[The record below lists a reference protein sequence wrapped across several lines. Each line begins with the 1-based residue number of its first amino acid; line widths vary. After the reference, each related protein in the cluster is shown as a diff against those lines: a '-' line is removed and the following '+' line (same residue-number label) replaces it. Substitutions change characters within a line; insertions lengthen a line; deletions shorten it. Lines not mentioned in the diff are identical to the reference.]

1 MSHGI
6 QHGNVIVDIT
16 APSFLTITSLRW
28 TTQRI
33 DFSTALISCLQ
44 WADWRRT
51 SSPKLSQD
59 FSLSLLSI
67 ECHLE
72 WECVDAPCRANGL
85 NQLDFFFFRSLC
97 SETISFATHSD
108 QSFYPIQRISA
119 RVSYVNVPHFPTGYF
134 FFLRL
139 PFQCLWLMERSFIIY
154 DILTGPPGSFHFTFW
169 RTAQRLFT

>member
-1 MSHGI
+1 MNNPKDRLLHSPYFLFTVGGLTEDIFSEIVTRFFSFSFINWMSFGMRMCWR
-6 QHGNVIVDIT
+6 T
-16 APSFLTITSLRW
+16 MSSK
-28 TTQRI
+28 
-33 DFSTALISCLQ
+33 
-44 WADWRRT
+44 WAESVR
-51 SSPKLSQD
+51 
-59 FSLSLLSI
+59 
-67 ECHLE
+67 
-72 WECVDAPCRANGL
+72 
-85 NQLDFFFFRSLC
+85 FFFFFHSLC

-169 RTAQRLFT
+169 RTAQHLFT